1 MDSKEKDW
9 KLYKKNIDAWQE
21 RYMDKILEEY
31 KEIIDRKEMASKRF
45 GNLYHRIKSDLENI
59 GVLIAAN
66 RNNFK
71 NIIRNIYF
79 KINIENKQQVS
90 ADACHLHSFYRK
102 QQEFF
107 LQENNMTAHH
117 IF

>member
-45 GNLYHRIKSDLENI
+45 WNPYHRIKSDLENH
-59 GVLIAAN
+59 GVLIAAS
-66 RNNFK
+66 RNNLKDIILSLYSHNVITFEELNDL
-71 NIIRNIYF
+71 NI
-79 KINIENKQQVS
+79 
-90 ADACHLHSFYRK
+90 
-102 QQEFF
+102 
-107 LQENNMTAHH
+107 
-117 IF
+117 